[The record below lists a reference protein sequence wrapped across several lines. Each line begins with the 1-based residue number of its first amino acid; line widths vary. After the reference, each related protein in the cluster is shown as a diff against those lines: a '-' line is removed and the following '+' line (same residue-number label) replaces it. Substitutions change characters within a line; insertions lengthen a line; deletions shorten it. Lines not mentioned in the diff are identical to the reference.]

1 MKPKRFWLIR
11 PLNILLIVVSL
22 TMCGALFFADKILFF
37 IFTPIVLVLDVLA
50 AVRIWR
56 IQQDLHRVITSMG
69 KSVSDRHESGLINF
83 PIPTL
88 IVSEQGEVVWYN
100 ETFRTAVLGD
110 EKDIFGYSLRS
121 LI

>member
-69 KSVSDRHESGLINF
+69 KSVSDRHESEN
-83 PIPTL
+83 
-88 IVSEQGEVVWYN
+88 
-100 ETFRTAVLGD
+100 
-110 EKDIFGYSLRS
+110 
-121 LI
+121 